1 MSSFPSKIENHHILH
16 KSIKIKTGTQDKAL
30 LIPNVYSFLQDR
42 CYPIS
47 DEFFLSFPLLFLKMV
62 CKTILT
68 ICLNSIA
75 PTYSAVWASNVNCIF
90 VLAVQ
95 TLYQWQIRAL

>member
-1 MSSFPSKIENHHILH
+1 MSILFYKTAVTPYPMSFS
-16 KSIKIKTGTQDKAL
+16 S
-30 LIPNVYSFLQDR
+30 VF
-42 CYPIS
+42 
-47 DEFFLSFPLLFLKMV
+47 LLFLKMV
-62 CKTILT
+62 CKTILI